1 MEQNQMLIQ
10 LLDYLQDS
18 YPYGNDEGRRIF
30 SQMQD
35 LIAKHPDEK
44 IFGISLK
51 GVQVTDASFPR
62 ESIVSLA
69 KMYKGEKG
77 FYLCDFASQDLLDNW
92 SYAAQAKVQPIII
105 KKGKGYELIGPPV
118 TDTSKAL
125 LDIVMKEGTVTTSVI
140 AEELNVSPQNA
151 SAKMKKLLD
160 LGLVLASKE
169 AAESGGLEF
178 VFTAIK

>member
-1 MEQNQMLIQ
+1 MMVQ
-10 LLDYLQDS
+10 LLDYLNEP
-18 YPYGNDEGRRIF
+18 YAYGNGEGREVF
-30 SQMQD
+30 SKLQG

-44 IFGISLK
+44 VFGISLK
-51 GVQVTDASFPR
+51 GVEVTDASFPR
-62 ESIVSLA
+62 ESVVSLA

-77 FYLCDFASQDLLDNW
+77 FYICDFVSQDLLDNW
-92 SYAAQAKVQPIII
+92 SYAAQAKAQPMII
-105 KKGKGYELIGPPV
+105 KRDKGYEIIGPSV
-118 TDTSKAL
+118 TDTSKAM

-140 AEELNVSPQNA
+140 ADKLKVSPQNA
-151 SAKMKKLLD
+151 SAKMKKLLE

>member
-1 MEQNQMLIQ
+1 MLVQ
-10 LLDYLQDS
+10 LIDYLEEP
-18 YPYGNDEGRRIF
+18 YAYGNDEGRKVF

-35 LIAKHPDEK
+35 VIAEHPDEK

-77 FYLCDFASQDLLDNW
+77 FYLCDFASQDLQDNW
-92 SYAAQAKVQPIII
+92 GYAALAKTQPIII
-105 KKGKGYELIGPPV
+105 KKGKSYELIGPPI
-118 TDTSKAL
+118 TDTSKEL
-125 LDIVMKEGTVTTSVI
+125 LDIVMKKGVVTTSLI
-140 AEELNVSPQNA
+140 ADELKVSPQNA

>member
-1 MEQNQMLIQ
+1 MLIK
-10 LLDYLQDS
+10 LIDFLGEPYA
-18 YPYGNDEGRRIF
+18 YGNDEGRKIF
-30 SQMQD
+30 SLLQD
-35 LIAKHPDEK
+35 LIAQHPDEK
-44 IFGISLK
+44 VFGISLK
-51 GVQVTDASFPR
+51 GIEVTDASFPR

-77 FYLCDFASQDLLDNW
+77 FYVCDFASQDLLDNW
-92 SYAAQAKVQPIII
+92 GYAAQAKAQPVII

-118 TDTSKAL
+118 TDTSRAL
-125 LDIVMKEGTVTTSVI
+125 LDIVMKEGVVTTALI
-140 AEELNVSPQNA
+140 AHKLKVSAQNA

-169 AAESGGLEF
+169 TAESGGLEF

>member
-1 MEQNQMLIQ
+1 MLIQ
-10 LLDYLQDS
+10 LLDYLKEP
-18 YPYGNDEGRRIF
+18 YAYGNDEGRQIF
-30 SQMQD
+30 SELQG

-44 IFGISLK
+44 VFGISLK
-51 GVQVTDASFPR
+51 GVEVTDASFPR

-77 FYLCDFASQDLLDNW
+77 FYVCDVPSQDVLDNW
-92 SYAAQAKVQPIII
+92 NYAAQAKAQPVII

-125 LDIVMKEGTVTTSVI
+125 LDIVMKEGVVTTSLI
-140 AEELNVSPQNA
+140 ADELKVSPQNA
-151 SAKMKKLLD
+151 SAKMKKLLG

-169 AAESGGLEF
+169 AAETGGLEF

>member
-1 MEQNQMLIQ
+1 MLIQ
-10 LLDYLQDS
+10 LRDYLEEP
-18 YPYGNDEGRRIF
+18 YAYGNDEGREVF
-30 SQMQD
+30 SKLQG

-44 IFGISLK
+44 VFGISLK
-51 GVQVTDASFPR
+51 GVEVTDASFPR
-62 ESIVSLA
+62 ESVISLA

-77 FYLCDFASQDLLDNW
+77 FYVCDVPSQDVLDNW
-92 SYAAQAKVQPIII
+92 SYAAQAKAQSVII

-125 LDIVMKEGTVTTSVI
+125 LDIVMKEGVVTTSLI
-140 AEELNVSPQNA
+140 ADELKVSPQNA

-169 AAESGGLEF
+169 AAETGGLEF

>member
-1 MEQNQMLIQ
+1 MLIE
-10 LLDYLQDS
+10 LIDYLKEP
-18 YPYGNDEGRRIF
+18 YAYGNDEGRQIF
-30 SQMQD
+30 SQLQGV
-35 LIAKHPDEK
+35 IANHPNEK
-44 IFGISLK
+44 VFGISLK
-51 GVQVTDASFPR
+51 GVEVTDASFPR

-77 FYLCDFASQDLLDNW
+77 FYISNFASQDLLDNW
-92 SYAAQAKVQPIII
+92 SYAAQAKAQPVIV
-105 KKGKGYELIGPPV
+105 KDNNNGYEIIGPPV
-118 TDTSKAL
+118 TDTARAL
-125 LDIVMKEGTVTTSVI
+125 LDIVMNEKGTITTSLI
-140 AEELNVSPQNA
+140 AKELDVSPQNA